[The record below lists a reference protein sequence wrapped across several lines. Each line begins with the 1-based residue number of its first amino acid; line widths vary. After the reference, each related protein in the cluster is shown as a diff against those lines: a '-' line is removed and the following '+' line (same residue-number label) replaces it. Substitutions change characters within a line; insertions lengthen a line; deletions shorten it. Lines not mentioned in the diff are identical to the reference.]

1 MNKHEI
7 TSDSTIYRKINGTEN
22 WETFILDH
30 RLAYF
35 FFFLVAS
42 QIVNNLGFAGHR
54 VSVAITQLCYWST
67 NTAIEQHVNEWVGC
81 VPLKLWAKAGAPL
94 GSGCHLLTPV
104 VDLAEISHG
113 AALSFI
119 FLIYKMQILLAAL
132 WLHQCEDVLMENLW
146 TFLEISFVLLNI
158 KLVVNIV
165 IFFPKLLYL
174 ISLLSFIPFLGNC
187 NHFHFGLERSLLGSI
202 QALLALISWSHLHSV
217 TQGMLFYTLSFPYP
231 TI

>member
-1 MNKHEI
+1 M
-7 TSDSTIYRKINGTEN
+7 
-22 WETFILDH
+22 
-30 RLAYF
+30 
-35 FFFLVAS
+35 
-42 QIVNNLGFAGHR
+42 
-54 VSVAITQLCYWST
+54 
-67 NTAIEQHVNEWVGC
+67 GC

-104 VDLAEISHG
+104 LDLAEISHG

-146 TFLEISFVLLNI
+146 TFLEISSVLPNI

-187 NHFHFGLERSLLGSI
+187 NHPFPLWTGEKPVGFNPSPLSLDIIKS
-202 QALLALISWSHLHSV
+202 S
-217 TQGMLFYTLSFPYP
+217 SFCDSRYAFL
-231 TI
+231 